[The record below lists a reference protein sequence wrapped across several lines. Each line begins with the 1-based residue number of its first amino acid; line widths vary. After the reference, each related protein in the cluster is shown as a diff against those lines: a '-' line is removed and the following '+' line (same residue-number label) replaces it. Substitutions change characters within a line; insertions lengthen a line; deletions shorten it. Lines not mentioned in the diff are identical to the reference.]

1 MIDRKHDLPIV
12 RQCEILRLSR
22 STAYYAPEPTSPSD
36 LALMR
41 RIDELHLEHPFAG
54 SRMLRDLLRLEGQHV
69 GRKHVRTLM
78 KKMGVEAIYRKP
90 NLSKR
95 HDAHLIYPYLLRD
108 LVIDR
113 PNQAWATDITYIPM
127 RRGFVYLIA
136 VIDWYSRR
144 VLSWRI
150 SNTLTTD
157 FCLEAVSEAIAR
169 FGKPEIFNTDQES
182 QFTSSDFT
190 GLLKDN
196 GIKISM
202 DGKGCWRDNVFVE
215 RLWKSSSTRKSISRP
230 TIPWQLPEKVW
241 ESIWRSTTPAGR
253 IDRLTGKRR
262 IRSTSKTCHR

>member
-1 MIDRKHDLPIV
+1 
-12 RQCEILRLSR
+12 
-22 STAYYAPEPTSPSD
+22 
-36 LALMR
+36 
-41 RIDELHLEHPFAG
+41 
-54 SRMLRDLLRLEGQHV
+54 
-69 GRKHVRTLM
+69 M

-108 LVIDR
+108 LAINR
-113 PNQAWATDITYIPM
+113 PNQVWATDITYIPM
-127 RRGFVYLIA
+127 RRGFVYLVA

-144 VLSWRI
+144 VLAWRL

-157 FCLEAVSEAIAR
+157 FCLEAVSEAMAR
-169 FGKPEIFNTDQES
+169 FGKPEIFNTDQGS

-190 GLLKDN
+190 DLLKNN

-241 ESIWRSTTPAGR
+241 ESIWRSTAAVMFFRTVG
-253 IDRLTGKRR
+253 
-262 IRSTSKTCHR
+262 